1 MSVTAGEIAGH
12 PAFTVAGRRL
22 HVTCLPGRGAHLT
35 SLREGGHEWLWI
47 PPGGPRLVPVGADSD
62 FRPHQEGGD
71 DCFPTVKEDIVGGVR
86 YEDHGQVWHRPW
98 RVLTAVD
105 RLRLAIE
112 LPTCGLA
119 CERSIAAD
127 GDGLR
132 LDWRISNRTA
142 RAVPYV
148 WCWHPLFAW
157 HPGDRLEI
165 PGATT
170 VRLRRH
176 GGVRQGDWPRPMP
189 DCDLSTGELGF
200 RIGMKSF
207 VPATGTATLRA
218 AGASLT
224 LHWDPLV
231 LPWTGVYI
239 RRGRVLKQWAV
250 EPTNVSADRLGVLPA
265 IPPEAVLPAHGER
278 SWSIRLQPG

>member
-1 MSVTAGEIAGH
+1 MSVTAGVVAGH
-12 PAFTVAGRRL
+12 DAFTVAGRRL
-22 HVTCLPGRGAHLT
+22 RLTCLPGRGAHLT
-35 SLREGGHEWLWI
+35 SLRDGSHEWLWI
-47 PPGGPRLVPVGADSD
+47 PPGGPRLAAVGADSD

-71 DCFPTVKEDIVGGVR
+71 DCFPTVKQDIVRGVR

-98 RVLTAVD
+98 RVLAAVD
-105 RLRLAIE
+105 LLRLAIE

-142 RAVPYV
+142 HPVPYV

-157 HPGDRLEI
+157 RPGDRLEL
-165 PGATT
+165 PGTTT
-170 VRLRRH
+170 VRVRRR
-176 GGVRQGDWPRPMP
+176 GGVRHGAWPCPLP
-189 DCDLSTGELGF
+189 DCDLSVGEIGF
-200 RIGMKSF
+200 RIGLKSF
-207 VPATGTATLRA
+207 TPANGSAILHA
-218 AGASLT
+218 AGTSLA

-239 RRGRVLKQWAV
+239 RRDRVLRQWAV
-250 EPTNVSADRLGVLPA
+250 EPTNVCVDRLGELAAV
-265 IPPEAVLPAHGER
+265 PPEASLPAYGER